1 MFGDV
6 IATTPMHQLQ
16 ICSSV
21 GMQRVTDR
29 QTRRRPWPIYIS
41 PRLCLVR
48 NVTITFHQNN
58 IGQHCLCLQYI
69 AKLLYCFATAFRRLP
84 KSPSMLSDSSFAT
97 EESTFRFHVALEFR
111 EFDGKGNFVTCPK
124 DKNVFK
130 LRCNVEKRIVITVL
144 QLSHARELKIER
156 WCAALSVAK
165 LAIAPEIRLF
175 HIIFYCLPLT
185 GEVLAWLSV

>member
-1 MFGDV
+1 MKWILSDV
-6 IATTPMHQLQ
+6 SNVMVVWWH
-16 ICSSV
+16 
-21 GMQRVTDR
+21 
-29 QTRRRPWPIYIS
+29 
-41 PRLCLVR
+41 RLCV
-48 NVTITFHQNN
+48 
-58 IGQHCLCLQYI
+58 QYI

-84 KSPSMLSDSSFAT
+84 KSPSILSDSSLVT

-156 WCAALSVAK
+156 LCTLLFVVK
-165 LAIAPEIRLF
+165 LCNAI
-175 HIIFYCLPLT
+175 
-185 GEVLAWLSV
+185 